1 MTLFCSEERNCGDCE
16 TLCKNA
22 DTVKTKFFHQCPLS
36 MDTWRVKCC
45 TVIVAAAFLIQFVS
59 HTATEI
65 LLGSDSVTSNPQPIE
80 LEL

>member
-1 MTLFCSEERNCGDCE
+1 
-16 TLCKNA
+16 
-22 DTVKTKFFHQCPLS
+22 